1 MKYALTA
8 MRVRARVFNHSNERI
23 SIMRV
28 AWSIRSDGRCDK
40 RHGGA
45 PLFRRK
51 FPALGLLT
59 FRCASL
65 EAHPKL
71 LHQNPPGIYDVC
83 ARKSN
88 RWNNSAIYRL
98 LLQVPRL
105 CSWLSFYP
113 TNQRPTRTHS
123 GGRWEKKSHQGF
135 IHSAQWTIGHL
146 VTFLFLPAPS
156 GVNFQP
162 KKKKMFR
169 VTNASHHT
177 PSGNKRIKMSENLLP
192 SVPAFHEVVLVHLN
206 KSMPSAADVSENGR
220 FKTFHLSLHSIAEA
234 PISLY
239 RIAFCLPFHSCTSIW
254 TRHNIM

>member
-1 MKYALTA
+1 MRSKHEATSFATRWLSPTIDVLEMKYALTA

-113 TNQRPTRTHS
+113 TNQRPTPHTRTHS
-123 GGRWEKKSHQGF
+123 GGRWEKKVIKVSF
-135 IHSAQWTIGHL
+135 IPLNGQPATSL
-146 VTFLFLPAPS
+146 PFFLLPAPS

-162 KKKKMFR
+162 KKKK
-169 VTNASHHT
+169 N
-177 PSGNKRIKMSENLLP
+177 
-192 SVPAFHEVVLVHLN
+192 
-206 KSMPSAADVSENGR
+206 VSSR
-220 FKTFHLSLHSIAEA
+220 TR
-234 PISLY
+234 P
-239 RIAFCLPFHSCTSIW
+239 T
-254 TRHNIM
+254 TRHLATSE

>member
-123 GGRWEKKSHQGF
+123 GGRWEKKVIKISF
-135 IHSAQWTIGHL
+135 IPLNGQSATS
-146 VTFLFLPAPS
+146 LPFFFFPLRR
-156 GVNFQP
+156 VLIFNQ
-162 KKKKMFR
+162 KKKNVSCHER
-169 VTNASHHT
+169 VPPHAIWQQANKNVGEFAAFSSSL
-177 PSGNKRIKMSENLLP
+177 PWSGP
-192 SVPAFHEVVLVHLN
+192 GAFE
-206 KSMPSAADVSENGR
+206 
-220 FKTFHLSLHSIAEA
+220 
-234 PISLY
+234 
-239 RIAFCLPFHSCTSIW
+239 
-254 TRHNIM
+254 